1 MRYTPLL
8 LSAIFIAPAS
18 YAELSFNGFLSAV
31 GGQALDEPVRQ
42 YEEDF
47 TFTQDTLFGLQARAD
62 LSDKL
67 SVTGQIVSRGEDD
80 YKTELAWG
88 YMAYQLNESLTA
100 RMGRFRTPFYSYSD
114 FIEVGYAYP
123 WIAPA
128 DEVYALQFDNIDGFD
143 ILYSAPLF
151 GDLSVD
157 LQFYAGA
164 VNDDFEL
171 EKAKQTLDMQTRNHA
186 GLAATFYYGDF
197 SLRASTHS
205 AKLTAQN
212 FDSLSLG
219 PLTAGDLKAQISS
232 YATAQTQA
240 IIDPVLADLAIDEL
254 STTFTQVGFKYDGEY
269 VFLVSELTEL
279 DFDGGPAADQK
290 RMHASFGFHWGSA
303 TIYTSYAK
311 ADDEAADLVKGL
323 DRYQAAIPELALV
336 IPALEGISETLSI
349 TSETTSVGIR
359 YDFDAGAAFKIQY
372 DQIST
377 PSATSDKDDNNG
389 LIRFGV
395 DLVF

>member
-18 YAELSFNGFLSAV
+18 YAELSLNGFLSAV

-143 ILYSAPLF
+143 VLYSAPLF

-212 FDSLSLG
+212 FDS
-219 PLTAGDLKAQISS
+219 ISS
-232 YATAQTQA
+232 NGQTIAFLKTSLDSAQALIGQA
-240 IIDPVLADLAIDEL
+240 ALFDAIKSDLAIDDL
-254 STTFTQVGFKYDGEY
+254 STTFTQFGFKYDGEY

-290 RMHASFGFHWGSA
+290 RMHASLGFHWGSA
-303 TIYTSYAK
+303 TLYTSYAK
-311 ADDEAADLVKGL
+311 ADDEAANLTKGL
-323 DRYQAAIPELALV
+323 EQFNSPQLTPLIT
-336 IPALEGISETLSI
+336 ALETISETLSI